1 MIMSYYYESKL
12 LKETDFQE
20 AKFGL
25 EDTILKT
32 VLYVG
37 CFNMQ
42 LCYNEC

>member
-25 EDTILKT
+25 EDTI
-32 VLYVG
+32 
-37 CFNMQ
+37 F
-42 LCYNEC
+42 